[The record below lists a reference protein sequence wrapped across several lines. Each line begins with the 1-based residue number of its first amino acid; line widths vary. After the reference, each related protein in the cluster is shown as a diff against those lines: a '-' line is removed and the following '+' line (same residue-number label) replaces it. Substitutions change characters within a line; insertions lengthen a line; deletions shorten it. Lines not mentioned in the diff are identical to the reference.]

1 METFGLW
8 LLKYSCA
15 CRHVWVGFMLGFA
28 GLLDRW
34 QSVENISG
42 SLQINMLLIPSHHM
56 RWGLSLKWN
65 SRYAILYIPIG
76 KWNNVFSLKHHSF
89 GLISLCYQILLLFF
103 FFFLWVGFSV
113 LWWLAKSVFCWDQ
126 GMLALFFFLCFIV
139 RNDIGWK
146 ALRGLNNNITSSNF
160 FVTLLVLWFLSV
172 SKTPGTGYWIHCF
185 KYFHID
191 HKKWSLN

>member
-1 METFGLW
+1 LETFGLW

-103 FFFLWVGFSV
+103 FFFCGWDFQFSDGWQSQFSAGIRVCLRYFSFYV
-113 LWWLAKSVFCWDQ
+113 L
-126 GMLALFFFLCFIV
+126 LFV
-139 RNDIGWK
+139 M
-146 ALRGLNNNITSSNF
+146 T
-160 FVTLLVLWFLSV
+160 
-172 SKTPGTGYWIHCF
+172 
-185 KYFHID
+185 
-191 HKKWSLN
+191 